1 MSTSFKQVIKKHI
14 SHVVIM
20 RWICSVVLEFHGCSN
35 AAEFLGIAAVMK
47 VENLAGTNLILA
59 STEVAFDLFI
69 QNPLTTAK
77 CKHYLFSHSV
87 YLSF

>member
-47 VENLAGTNLILA
+47 VENLAGTNLILS
-59 STEVAFDLFI
+59 STEVAFYLFI

-77 CKHYLFSHSV
+77 
-87 YLSF
+87 

>member
-35 AAEFLGIAAVMK
+35 AAEFLGITAVMR
-47 VENLAGTNLILA
+47 VENLAGTNLVLA
-59 STEVAFDLFI
+59 STEVAFDLSSKI
-69 QNPLTTAK
+69 
-77 CKHYLFSHSV
+77 H
-87 YLSF
+87 

>member
-59 STEVAFDLFI
+59 STEFAFDLSSKI
-69 QNPLTTAK
+69 
-77 CKHYLFSHSV
+77 H
-87 YLSF
+87 